1 MMFPSIRSFATLVM
15 AIFPVL
21 ACAEGLLEIPA
32 ASSYQS
38 GIGLISGWHCSAAR
52 IEISIDLG
60 PPILVSSHTP
70 RDDTAP
76 VCGRSDTGFAMTFN
90 WNILRATGC
99 CDIGEVNY
107 HRVIA
112 FADGVPFADT
122 KFFTTKFGF
131 ASEYLAGKSGVY
143 LLRNF
148 PDAGNAA
155 RISWDQDKQNFSI
168 VKSEY
173 VSQAGYPGYGGSGTY
188 YGAVR
193 TRDGCTNPQKLP
205 AFQPRHGTFTIK
217 TDNGLL
223 EMRADY
229 ADGGVCLLPAVA
241 LVPDRPL
248 VDGLFK
254 ARFSGAQL
262 AACPEL
268 GSYGMDVAVNGKVL
282 DATFVASCSYGTITG
297 AAVAT
302 DAVAPTR

>member
-1 MMFPSIRSFATLVM
+1 MSRSICSLAALLQALV
-15 AIFPVL
+15 PVVVS
-21 ACAEGLLEIPA
+21 AQGLLEIPT
-32 ASSYQS
+32 SRSYQS
-38 GIGLISGWHCSAAR
+38 GISLISGWHCNAAR

-70 RDDTAP
+70 RDDTTP

-99 CDIGEVNY
+99 CDIGEINF

-112 FADGVPFADT
+112 FADGIPFADT
-122 KFFTTKFGF
+122 TFFTTKFGF
-131 ASEYLAGKSGVY
+131 SAEYLTGKSGTYV
-143 LLRNF
+143 LRNF
-148 PDAGNAA
+148 PDPGNAA
-155 RISWDQDKQNFSI
+155 RISWDQERQNFAI

-173 VSQAGYPGYGGSGTY
+173 VSQSGYPGYGGSETY

-205 AFQPRHGTFTIK
+205 AFQPRYGTFTVK
-217 TDNGLL
+217 TGNGLL
-223 EMRADY
+223 EMRTDY
-229 ADGGVCLLPAVA
+229 ADGGVCQLPPVA

-248 VDGLFK
+248 VDGLLK
-254 ARFSGAQL
+254 ARFSGAHL